1 MGFFRGQS
9 SCFGTCICERKE
21 KANKFI
27 AKALDVFFQSRRFFF
42 FPLVLSLLLF
52 DARFAHSFHFFL
64 PNNMKM
70 AAAFFLV
77 VMLRT
82 YVIPFVA
89 SSVALFA
96 EMIQCERYVCLS
108 YSIRGGGEET
118 KMFFLFVSHGEV
130 CVLARL

>member
-1 MGFFRGQS
+1 
-9 SCFGTCICERKE
+9 
-21 KANKFI
+21 
-27 AKALDVFFQSRRFFF
+27 
-42 FPLVLSLLLF
+42 
-52 DARFAHSFHFFL
+52 
-64 PNNMKM
+64 MKM

-118 KMFFLFVSHGEV
+118 KMFFIRQPWRSLCIGASVSRSKGSDESKRLFVTKNIS
-130 CVLARL
+130 

>member
-1 MGFFRGQS
+1 MYFFKVDGS
-9 SCFGTCICERKE
+9 
-21 KANKFI
+21 
-27 AKALDVFFQSRRFFF
+27 FF
-42 FPLVLSLLLF
+42 FPGVVVVVVRCEIRAQLSL
-52 DARFAHSFHFFL
+52 FL

-82 YVIPFVA
+82 YVIPCVA

-96 EMIQCERYVCLS
+96 EMIQCERYVCPS

-118 KMFFLFVSHGEV
+118 KMFFIRQPWRSLCIGAF
-130 CVLARL
+130 